1 MLDNEPLAEL
11 LAPGFGEI
19 GLPRQMR
26 QPGVGDLFEG
36 GSPRGTRSFPRST
49 CWPRASGVSAAHGGH
64 HCQYDGVGRINIHH
78 TYKLI
83 VDGTAPHGFT
93 NTSGELLDGADTG
106 HADSDYHASLTW
118 RNRVLDPPWPK
129 ASSK

>member
-1 MLDNEPLAEL
+1 VTVLNFDQALDAITAEDD
-11 LAPGFGEI
+11 ANYRII
-19 GLPRQMR
+19 GPSGRVL
-26 QPGVGDLFEG
+26 GI
-36 GSPRGTRSFPRST
+36 RS
-49 CWPRASGVSAAHGGH
+49 AV
-64 HCQYDGVGRINIHH
+64 YDPATLTVTLHPIGRINIHH

-83 VDGTAPHGFT
+83 VDGTAPHGLT

-118 RNRVLDPPWPK
+118 RNLVLDPPWPK